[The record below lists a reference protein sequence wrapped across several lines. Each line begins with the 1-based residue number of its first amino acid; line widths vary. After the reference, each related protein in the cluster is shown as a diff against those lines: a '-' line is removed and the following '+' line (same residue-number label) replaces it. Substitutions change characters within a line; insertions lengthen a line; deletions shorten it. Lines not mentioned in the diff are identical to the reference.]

1 MKLTFKWLNEYV
13 NLDGLT
19 AEQIADRLS
28 MLGLEVDAVVHMA
41 RGLEGIRTARIHK
54 VQPHPDAD
62 RLTVC
67 EVEVGEDLIQVVCG
81 APNAREGLLTAIAL
95 PGVTLPGGMKIK
107 KAKVRGQES
116 LGMLCSARE
125 LGLNEEHS
133 GILEISGDIGSG
145 MDLAQALGLDDVMI
159 EIDLTPN
166 RSDCASVV
174 GIAREV
180 AGFAGRELRLPVD
193 RKELPVL
200 AGTHPEF
207 AVEIRETELCPR
219 YAARRLT
226 GIRIAPS
233 PQWLQQR
240 LQAVGMRPINNIV
253 DITNYV
259 MLELGQPLHAF
270 DFAKLAGGR
279 IVVRCP
285 QAGER
290 QFSTLDG
297 QLRTLEPDMLMIC
310 DAQRP
315 VAVAGIMG
323 GLESEVTGQTTDV
336 LLESACFNP
345 VSIRRTAR
353 RLNLASEASYRFER
367 GVDPNGV
374 DVALERAVRLMV
386 ELAGATLSEG
396 GVDLYPGS
404 RPELILPLRC
414 RRVQDLLGMAIS
426 EDEIAAHLRSIQ
438 FGVAPGA
445 DSVLKVTVPS
455 FRVDI
460 EREIDLV
467 EEVARLAGYN
477 TIPTSLPQIGMDYP
491 KREQLRTLRQEIGRI
506 FTARGFTEAVNY
518 SFSADR
524 KFDQLLLPMEDQRR
538 QVTRLLNPLAEEQA
552 IMRSMLLPG
561 LLDTVRHN
569 HNHQQPDVAMF
580 ETGKVFFQRQEG
592 VQPEER
598 LQLCAVL
605 SGKRYP
611 EAAPLYFANCEADIF
626 DLKGIAESVFQVLS
640 LTGRH
645 GSLVFAGATEQVQ
658 PYCQEGSTILIRD
671 GATEIGLLG
680 KINQQVLRA
689 FGIKQDVYFL
699 EMDLQEVNDLPR
711 VNKVF
716 QALPRYPSVKRD
728 IALIVPEPVA
738 AGELV
743 ASIMELGEK
752 TIEQAELFDVYRGKP
767 VEKGWKSVAVA
778 ITYRSADKT
787 LDDETVD
794 RVHEKIVNTLMS
806 RFSGRYR
813 DVQE

>member
-28 MLGLEVDAVVHMA
+28 MLGLEVDAVVHMS
-41 RGLEGIRTARIHK
+41 RGLEGLLTARIRK
-54 VQPHPDAD
+54 VLPHPDAD

-67 EVEVGEDLIQVVCG
+67 EVEVGPEVIQVVCG
-81 APNAREGLLTAIAL
+81 APNAREGLVTAIAR

-125 LGLNEEHS
+125 LGLSEEHS
-133 GILEISGDIGSG
+133 GIMEISGDIGSG
-145 MDLAQALGLDDVMI
+145 LDLAQILGMDDVMI

-166 RSDCASVV
+166 RPDCASVL

-180 AGFAGRELRLPVD
+180 AGFAGKELRPPVS
-193 RKELPVL
+193 REELPAL
-200 AGTHPEF
+200 AETHSEF
-207 AVEIRETELCPR
+207 GVEIRAAELCPR
-219 YAARRLT
+219 YAARKLS
-226 GIRIAPS
+226 GITIAPS
-233 PQWLQQR
+233 PQWLRQR

-285 QAGER
+285 QAAEQ
-290 QFSTLDG
+290 QFVTLDG
-297 QLRTLEPDMLMIC
+297 QARTLDPDMLMIC
-310 DAQRP
+310 DAERP

-323 GLESEVTGQTTDV
+323 GQESEVTEQTTEV

-353 RLNLASEASYRFER
+353 RLNIASEASYRFER

-374 DVALERAVRLMV
+374 DIALKRAVRLMV
-386 ELAGATLSEG
+386 ELAGAKLVDG
-396 GVDLYPGS
+396 GVDLYPGR
-404 RPELILPLRC
+404 RPELVLPLRC
-414 RRVQDLLGMAIS
+414 QRVCELLGMELS
-426 EDEIAAHLRSIQ
+426 EEQIAEHLRSIQ
-438 FGVAPGA
+438 FAVAAGSGGV
-445 DSVLKVTVPS
+445 LNVTVPS

-460 EREIDLV
+460 EREVDLV
-467 EEVARLAGYN
+467 EEIARLAGYN
-477 TIPTSLPQIGMDYP
+477 AIPTTLPQIGMDYP
-491 KREQLRTLRQEIGRI
+491 QRDPLRTLRQEVGRI
-506 FTARGFTEAVNY
+506 FTARGFSEAINY
-518 SFSADR
+518 SFSGDR
-524 KFDQLLLPMEDQRR
+524 KFDLLQLPMEDRR
-538 QVTRLLNPLAEEQA
+538 RKVTRLLNPLAEDQE

-561 LLDTVRHN
+561 LLDNIRHN
-569 HNHQQPDVAMF
+569 HNHQRPDVAMF
-580 ETGKVFFQRQEG
+580 ETGKVFSQLEEG
-592 VQPEER
+592 RQPEER

-626 DLKGIAESVFQVLS
+626 DLKGVAESVLQVMA
-640 LTGRH
+640 LTGAH
-645 GSLVFAGATEQVQ
+645 GGLQFVGTPDRVQ

-671 GATEIGLLG
+671 GAIEIGLLG

-699 EMDLQEVNDLPR
+699 EMDLNDLNSLPR

-728 IALIVPEPVA
+728 IAMIVPEAAA
-738 AGELV
+738 AGELIAAV
-743 ASIMELGEK
+743 TGLGEK
-752 TIEQAELFDVYRGKP
+752 IIEGAELFDVYRGKP
-767 VEKGWKSVAVA
+767 VEKGRKSVAIAV
-778 ITYRSADKT
+778 TYRSAEKT

-794 RVHEKIVNTLMS
+794 IVHEKIVNTLMS
-806 RFSGRYR
+806 RFGGRYR
-813 DVQE
+813 DGQE